1 MSATDIVDVLRGGMW
16 LLSDEQRREAAD
28 MLLALKARAEAAE
41 DRAEAAEEVLH
52 HIRQWCDAYPLD
64 IFPEPDFIE
73 ARAALAERGMTLDAL
88 SAATARRVLEGLR
101 RLTDETGPA

>member
-41 DRAEAAEEVLH
+41 QHVEELYGVL
-52 HIRQWCDAYPLD
+52 Q
-64 IFPEPDFIE
+64 
-73 ARAALAERGMTLDAL
+73 LAWENIDPFQ
-88 SAATARRVLEGLR
+88 V
-101 RLTDETGPA
+101 TDETEATITAMLEAKP